1 MTTRRPGRTRDG
13 PYRGTMG
20 AIPMLDETDP
30 YRRLEQEFPWE
41 ISGDAPLLP
50 EGPRK
55 DALHVFRDE
64 DTLVLFASVRRAV
77 WHHVPKPPGRHRAG
91 DDPLFDCGP
100 EGALAPG
107 GLDLALNALLAYVPA
122 GADGEEVVECR
133 LNVAS
138 RTAWNLHEDFAREI
152 LAKMHPDGGDLPFLK
167 LWDWIQEK
175 KPGLSRFV

>member
-1 MTTRRPGRTRDG
+1 MV
-13 PYRGTMG
+13 

-30 YRRLEQEFPWE
+30 YRRLEDEFPSE
-41 ISGDAPLLP
+41 IPGNTPLLP

-55 DALHVFRDE
+55 DALHIFRDE
-64 DTLVLFASVRRAV
+64 GTLVLFASVGRAV
-77 WHHVPKPPGRHRAG
+77 WHHVPKPLGRRAAG

-100 EGALAPG
+100 GGALTPE
-107 GLDLALNALLAYVPA
+107 GLDLALNALLGYVPV

-138 RTAWNLHEDFAREI
+138 RTAWDLHEAFAREV
-152 LAKMHPDGGDLPFLK
+152 LRRMHPDGGDLPFSE

-175 KPGLSRFV
+175 KPGLSRFL